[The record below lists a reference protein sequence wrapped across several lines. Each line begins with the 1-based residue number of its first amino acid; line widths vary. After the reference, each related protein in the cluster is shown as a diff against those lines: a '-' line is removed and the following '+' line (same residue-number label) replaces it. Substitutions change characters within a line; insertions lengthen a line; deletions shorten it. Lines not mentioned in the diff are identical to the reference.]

1 MLCQPP
7 TYAGFA
13 STEPKRKHKTYPRR
27 PGDSYLRNVRPAY
40 TNDADPGAD
49 VEEAESVET
58 GRSANFDAVGAWLAW
73 FLAGYLFPDFF
84 VYWAAITAVAM
95 LATPAKYY
103 LPAAAIMITFKIVML

>member
-1 MLCQPP
+1 MLCQSS
-7 TYAGFA
+7 TYTGIA
-13 STEPKRKHKTYPRR
+13 STEPKRKYKTYPRR
-27 PGDSYLRNVRPAY
+27 PSENVRKLRPAY
-40 TNDADPGAD
+40 ADDADSGAD
-49 VEEAESVET
+49 VEEAEGVEAAKT
-58 GRSANFDAVGAWLAW
+58 ANFDAVGAWLAW